1 MPILKR
7 GPNSSLFKY
16 PSDNY
21 LLVKYLDI
29 TKFISLL
36 QRESLFFCRLD
47 ILEDHFEGTTS
58 SLNQEKRYEYFA
70 NQHNY
75 ISGDPKL
82 TDREIVENVH
92 KLNQEEEKFKKLVCV
107 SCWNK
112 SKNESAALWKIYS
125 DLNKGIM
132 ITSKVRNIIE
142 AFSETSENIEFTEVV
157 YINYNTDIMPDS
169 SKWDTIYHKH
179 KAYEYENE
187 VRLIFTQN
195 FDTTLTYDWNKEEV
209 QEGKYISLEIR
220 DLIDEIIISP
230 YAPQWFFELVKDI
243 IQKYGLNKPVMA
255 SELSKN

>member
-1 MPILKR
+1 MPIVKR
-7 GPNSSLFKY
+7 GPNSSIFKY
-16 PSDNY
+16 PSNNY

-58 SLNQEKRYEYFA
+58 SLNQERRYEYFT
-70 NQHNY
+70 NQQ
-75 ISGDPKL
+75 L
-82 TDREIVENVH
+82 TDKEILDNVN
-92 KLNQEEEKFKKLVCV
+92 KINQEEEKFKKLVCV
-107 SCWNK
+107 SCSNK

-132 ITSKVRNIIE
+132 ITSKVTNVIE
-142 AFSETSENIEFTEVV
+142 AFSDTSEDIEFTEVV
-157 YINYNTDIMPDS
+157 YINYDRDIMPDS
-169 SKWDTIYHKH
+169 SKWDPIHHKH
-179 KAYEYENE
+179 QAYEYEND

-195 FDTTLTYDWNKEEV
+195 FDTTLTYDWKKEEV
-209 QEGKYISLEIR
+209 QEGKYISVDIR
-220 DLIDEIIISP
+220 DVIDEIIISP